1 MVWPTR
7 IYVEAC
13 PAAGLIAVGTPRK
26 PCTIMKHSSTPSP
39 EPVHQAAVVAVLD
52 GRICLITTSSGKRW
66 LIPKG
71 KRQAGCDLRET
82 AAREAWE
89 EAGLVGT
96 VKAAPLGEY
105 AFVKFGCLHR
115 VVVFRMRVREAKRRW
130 PECDKRRRRWLRPS
144 KAVARVAHVE
154 LRELLAGLESEMEQ
168 AA

>member
-1 MVWPTR
+1 M
-7 IYVEAC
+7 
-13 PAAGLIAVGTPRK
+13 K
-26 PCTIMKHSSTPSP
+26 PSSPPSAD
-39 EPVHQAAVVAVLD
+39 PVHQAAVVAVLD

-89 EAGLVGT
+89 EAGLGGT

-105 AFVKFGCLHR
+105 EFVKFGCLHR

-130 PECDKRRRRWLRPS
+130 PECDKRRRRWVRPG
-144 KAVARVAHVE
+144 KAVARIAHVE
-154 LRELLAGLESEMEQ
+154 LREMLAGLESEIEQ